1 MFYDKSAIGCSY
13 KLDFTGN
20 GSVHPRT
27 EQLNC
32 VKTQSKN
39 WTRLE
44 EIQINDNK
52 GTPEKTLMP
61 IHSATDST
69 VILIVRWI
77 RSVNSGLEIPQV
89 T

>member
-1 MFYDKSAIGCSY
+1 MFVQIGLHRQWLSTSAHRTI
-13 KLDFTGN
+13 KLCEDP
-20 GSVHPRT
+20 V
-27 EQLNC
+27 
-32 VKTQSKN
+32 KN